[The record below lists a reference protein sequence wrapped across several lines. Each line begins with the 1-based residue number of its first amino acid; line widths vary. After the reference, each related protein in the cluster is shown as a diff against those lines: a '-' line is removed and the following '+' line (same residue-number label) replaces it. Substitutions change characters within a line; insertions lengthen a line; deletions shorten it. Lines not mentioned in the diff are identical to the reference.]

1 MCRTL
6 VALTFLSLSISLQ
19 AQPAHPDFL
28 LRPETS
34 KFEVLG
40 MAKGTLM
47 IKDKTGC
54 VLVAPVRFSRPQ
66 SAVGSVLLT
75 SLRFRVTIPNG
86 RKDWKPISISKL
98 WPLKVKLTPK
108 QTVSID
114 YAMGCMDI
122 PDSIVDHRYWL
133 FMEIDYDD
141 SHNESYSAYLATKE
155 YWKLIDVPK

>member
-19 AQPAHPDFL
+19 AQPARPDFL

-66 SAVGSVLLT
+66 SAVRSVLLT

-98 WPLKVKLTPK
+98 WPLKVNLTPK
-108 QTVSID
+108 RTISVD

-122 PDSIVDHRYWL
+122 PDNLVDGQYWL

-141 SHNESYSAYLATKE
+141 PHNGHRATYSATKE